1 MYIVHIIHYS
11 LRIQKAPSHQI
22 WLANSVFNVKNH
34 FNLSKNDYFA
44 HFDISSSYIIILFLI
59 RPCCAPDMANETS
72 CFPKK
77 IISPELFW
85 SESQKSW
92 ISSETKN
99 TVAKIKEDKSETE
112 IQQKNSLLC
121 RYCYV
126 YRVLRLTLEILKHTQ
141 MVLC

>member
-1 MYIVHIIHYS
+1 MAI
-11 LRIQKAPSHQI
+11 
-22 WLANSVFNVKNH
+22 NSYRTRK
-34 FNLSKNDYFA
+34 
-44 HFDISSSYIIILFLI
+44 
-59 RPCCAPDMANETS
+59 ETS

-112 IQQKNSLLC
+112 IQKANEPEPETHPKSTTAEINGLSL
-121 RYCYV
+121 V
-126 YRVLRLTLEILKHTQ
+126 ESSS
-141 MVLC
+141 

>member
-1 MYIVHIIHYS
+1 MPES
-11 LRIQKAPSHQI
+11 ELG
-22 WLANSVFNVKNH
+22 NFNKEM
-34 FNLSKNDYFA
+34 
-44 HFDISSSYIIILFLI
+44 FLI
-59 RPCCAPDMANETS
+59 RPCCAPDMAKETS

-112 IQQKNSLLC
+112 IQQKTSLLC

>member
-1 MYIVHIIHYS
+1 
-11 LRIQKAPSHQI
+11 
-22 WLANSVFNVKNH
+22 
-34 FNLSKNDYFA
+34 
-44 HFDISSSYIIILFLI
+44 
-59 RPCCAPDMANETS
+59 MAKETS

-112 IQQKNSLLC
+112 TQQKPNLLC

-126 YRVLRLTLEILKHTQ
+126 YRVLRLTLEISKHTQ
-141 MVLC
+141 KIFFSACQIFSFERNLDVKRTPF